1 MLKELQ
7 AENIS
12 LKRRLKEESAARLAA
27 EDRALELARENRR
40 LQTQLRHAS
49 HTDAAGDEELFTQI
63 EAAFAKFNQFLDVV
77 RDTGLG
83 HLIQEAGLDTFAG
96 TSSPIPAPLQSQSP
110 RQPNISHSYSD
121 YVLKRQIALQS
132 DDIIKPTPD
141 SDSPKKTYSE
151 IMTDGNVLALAAA
164 VRSAEQAE
172 AFVESPTKAKKKRK
186 DKSKADGKSEAAEM
200 ITESALSP
208 GTFKIKAFELK
219 DVSELETPKLTP
231 RATAAV
237 DVMKSTEG
245 FPDLPDDL
253 IEEDKSSGRLSSGA
267 DKQTSFSS
275 KQAPASGKQAPAEL
289 ISSRETDTGR
299 LQSTLIS
306 EAPGDAD
313 GYSSNDFVSV
323 TGSKDESS
331 AAGEVIHLSEPEL
344 SAISY
349 TSSTDRDGKSELV
362 NIKSLSE
369 LGSSVEDISASNNN

>member
-1 MLKELQ
+1 MQ
-7 AENIS
+7 
-12 LKRRLKEESAARLAA
+12 
-27 EDRALELARENRR
+27 
-40 LQTQLRHAS
+40 
-49 HTDAAGDEELFTQI
+49 
-63 EAAFAKFNQFLDVV
+63 
-77 RDTGLG
+77 
-83 HLIQEAGLDTFAG
+83 
-96 TSSPIPAPLQSQSP
+96 
-110 RQPNISHSYSD
+110 
-121 YVLKRQIALQS
+121 
-132 DDIIKPTPD
+132 
-141 SDSPKKTYSE
+141 
-151 IMTDGNVLALAAA
+151 
-164 VRSAEQAE
+164 
-172 AFVESPTKAKKKRK
+172 VESPTKAKKKRK

>member
-1 MLKELQ
+1 MQ
-7 AENIS
+7 
-12 LKRRLKEESAARLAA
+12 
-27 EDRALELARENRR
+27 
-40 LQTQLRHAS
+40 
-49 HTDAAGDEELFTQI
+49 
-63 EAAFAKFNQFLDVV
+63 
-77 RDTGLG
+77 
-83 HLIQEAGLDTFAG
+83 
-96 TSSPIPAPLQSQSP
+96 
-110 RQPNISHSYSD
+110 
-121 YVLKRQIALQS
+121 
-132 DDIIKPTPD
+132 
-141 SDSPKKTYSE
+141 
-151 IMTDGNVLALAAA
+151 
-164 VRSAEQAE
+164 
-172 AFVESPTKAKKKRK
+172 VESPTKAKKKRK

-267 DKQTSFSS
+267 DKQTSVSS
-275 KQAPASGKQAPAEL
+275 KQAPA
-289 ISSRETDTGR
+289 